1 MQVLNLTCND
11 VNVQRAEDF
20 INTLISAYNED
31 WVRDKNQIATATSQF
46 INDRL
51 AVIEQ
56 ELGHV
61 DSDISS
67 YKSEHLIPDLAL
79 VSQMY
84 LDQSHEAAN
93 QVLELNNQLYMARY
107 IRTFL
112 ADERNKGQLLP
123 ANSGLGNSTVEKQIA
138 DYNTLMLERNSL
150 ASNSSESNPLVV
162 DRDNSLEAS
171 RNAIISSID
180 NQINALNAQV
190 RAFRGSESKSRNHIA
205 SNPQQ
210 AKYLLSVERQQK
222 VKEALYL
229 FLLQK
234 REENELSQAFTAYN
248 TRIITPPMG
257 PVGPT
262 SPVRRNILLIA
273 FVAGLAIPAGI
284 LFTMES
290 LNTKVRVRKDI
301 ENITAPFLGELPM
314 SGKVK
319 KKGIRARLLSMIGI
333 KPKAGDVERY
343 EILVKEGSR
352 NIVNEAFRVIR
363 SNLEFIIGKNTDH
376 KVIMLT
382 SMNPG
387 SGKTFITSNLAA
399 SFAIKGKKVCIVD
412 LDLRKTTIS
421 KYVGSPRAGVSGYLN
436 GEIADWH
443 KILMPVGKTHNL
455 SMLPGGSIP
464 PNPSELLYSP
474 NMSRLIDELRK
485 EFDLVF
491 IDCPPT
497 DMVADTSIITPMADL
512 TIFVMRSGVL
522 DRRLV
527 PAIQGFYTDKKFN
540 NMTILLNGIPSKVNG
555 YGYGYGHGKE
565 DA

>member
-56 ELGHV
+56 ELSHV

-79 VSQMY
+79 VSQIY

-123 ANSGLGNSTVEKQIA
+123 ANPGLGNSTVEKQIA
-138 DYNTLMLERNSL
+138 DY
-150 ASNSSESNPLVV
+150 
-162 DRDNSLEAS
+162 
-171 RNAIISSID
+171 
-180 NQINALNAQV
+180 
-190 RAFRGSESKSRNHIA
+190 
-205 SNPQQ
+205 
-210 AKYLLSVERQQK
+210 
-222 VKEALYL
+222 
-229 FLLQK
+229 
-234 REENELSQAFTAYN
+234 FTAYN

-474 NMSRLIDELRK
+474 NMSRLYRRVAQGVRPVVHRLSANRHGRRHEHHHPDGRPYDIRNALR
-485 EFDLVF
+485 
-491 IDCPPT
+491 C
-497 DMVADTSIITPMADL
+497 A
-512 TIFVMRSGVL
+512 
-522 DRRLV
+522 
-527 PAIQGFYTDKKFN
+527 
-540 NMTILLNGIPSKVNG
+540 
-555 YGYGYGHGKE
+555 
-565 DA
+565 

>member
-1 MQVLNLTCND
+1 PTYTRTASLLIKDEESNSSISSQLSSLSELGVFSSGANVTNEMVALQSPSVILEVVRRLNLDMSYITSKNFRKKYLYGLTLPVTASLNGYPESESCSFVMLLNRADSTVTLHKFRNKEGKIDAEVSGALGDTIDTPLGPIAITPTPYYNSPDNVEIEKITVVHTPPQTAIDIFQGKLTVELADKDATVLNLTCND
-11 VNVQRAEDF
+11 VNIQRAEDF

-93 QVLELNNQLYMARY
+93 HVLELNNQLYMARY

-150 ASNSSESNPLVV
+150 ASNSSESNPLVI

-171 RNAIISSID
+171 RSAIITSID
-180 NQINALNAQV
+180 NQISALNAQI
-190 RAFRGSESKSRNHIA
+190 RAFRGSESKSRNQIA

-257 PVGPT
+257 PAGPT
-262 SPVRRNILLIA
+262 SP
-273 FVAGLAIPAGI
+273 
-284 LFTMES
+284 
-290 LNTKVRVRKDI
+290 
-301 ENITAPFLGELPM
+301 
-314 SGKVK
+314 
-319 KKGIRARLLSMIGI
+319 
-333 KPKAGDVERY
+333 
-343 EILVKEGSR
+343 
-352 NIVNEAFRVIR
+352 
-363 SNLEFIIGKNTDH
+363 
-376 KVIMLT
+376 
-382 SMNPG
+382 
-387 SGKTFITSNLAA
+387 
-399 SFAIKGKKVCIVD
+399 
-412 LDLRKTTIS
+412 
-421 KYVGSPRAGVSGYLN
+421 
-436 GEIADWH
+436 
-443 KILMPVGKTHNL
+443 
-455 SMLPGGSIP
+455 
-464 PNPSELLYSP
+464 
-474 NMSRLIDELRK
+474 
-485 EFDLVF
+485 
-491 IDCPPT
+491 
-497 DMVADTSIITPMADL
+497 
-512 TIFVMRSGVL
+512 
-522 DRRLV
+522 
-527 PAIQGFYTDKKFN
+527 
-540 NMTILLNGIPSKVNG
+540 
-555 YGYGYGHGKE
+555 
-565 DA
+565 

>member
-123 ANSGLGNSTVEKQIA
+123 ANPGLGNSTVEKQIA
-138 DYNTLMLERNSL
+138 DY
-150 ASNSSESNPLVV
+150 
-162 DRDNSLEAS
+162 
-171 RNAIISSID
+171 
-180 NQINALNAQV
+180 
-190 RAFRGSESKSRNHIA
+190 
-205 SNPQQ
+205 
-210 AKYLLSVERQQK
+210 
-222 VKEALYL
+222 
-229 FLLQK
+229 
-234 REENELSQAFTAYN
+234 FTAYN

-382 SMNPG
+382 SMNPS

-436 GEIADWH
+436 GENCRLAQD
-443 KILMPVGKTHNL
+443 THACRQD
-455 SMLPGGSIP
+455 P
-464 PNPSELLYSP
+464 
-474 NMSRLIDELRK
+474 
-485 EFDLVF
+485 
-491 IDCPPT
+491 
-497 DMVADTSIITPMADL
+497 
-512 TIFVMRSGVL
+512 
-522 DRRLV
+522 
-527 PAIQGFYTDKKFN
+527 
-540 NMTILLNGIPSKVNG
+540 
-555 YGYGYGHGKE
+555 
-565 DA
+565 

>member
-79 VSQMY
+79 VSQIY

-190 RAFRGSESKSRNHIA
+190 RAFRGSESKSRNQIA

-257 PVGPT
+257 PETHIARAPQHTPDCLCGRPGHTRRDTLHDGKPQHQGARAKRYREYHRTIPRRAPHVGQ
-262 SPVRRNILLIA
+262 SK
-273 FVAGLAIPAGI
+273 
-284 LFTMES
+284 E
-290 LNTKVRVRKDI
+290 
-301 ENITAPFLGELPM
+301 
-314 SGKVK
+314 
-319 KKGIRARLLSMIGI
+319 
-333 KPKAGDVERY
+333 ERY
-343 EILVKEGSR
+343 TRPSAL
-352 NIVNEAFRVIR
+352 
-363 SNLEFIIGKNTDH
+363 H
-376 KVIMLT
+376 
-382 SMNPG
+382 
-387 SGKTFITSNLAA
+387 
-399 SFAIKGKKVCIVD
+399 
-412 LDLRKTTIS
+412 
-421 KYVGSPRAGVSGYLN
+421 
-436 GEIADWH
+436 DW
-443 KILMPVGKTHNL
+443 NQ
-455 SMLPGGSIP
+455 
-464 PNPSELLYSP
+464 
-474 NMSRLIDELRK
+474 
-485 EFDLVF
+485 
-491 IDCPPT
+491 
-497 DMVADTSIITPMADL
+497 A
-512 TIFVMRSGVL
+512 
-522 DRRLV
+522 
-527 PAIQGFYTDKKFN
+527 
-540 NMTILLNGIPSKVNG
+540 
-555 YGYGYGHGKE
+555 
-565 DA
+565 

>member
-1 MQVLNLTCND
+1 MQVLNLTCNG

-190 RAFRGSESKSRNHIA
+190 RAFRGSESKSRN
-205 SNPQQ
+205 Q
-210 AKYLLSVERQQK
+210 
-222 VKEALYL
+222 
-229 FLLQK
+229 
-234 REENELSQAFTAYN
+234 
-248 TRIITPPMG
+248 
-257 PVGPT
+257 
-262 SPVRRNILLIA
+262 IA

-314 SGKVK
+314 SGKVR

-485 EFDLVF
+485 EFDLLF

-527 PAIQGFYTDKKFN
+527 PTIQGFYTDKKFN

>member
-79 VSQMY
+79 VSQIY

-190 RAFRGSESKSRNHIA
+190 RAFRGSESKSRNQIA

-273 FVAGLAIPAGI
+273 FVAG
-284 LFTMES
+284 FTSMPS
-290 LNTKVRVRKDI
+290 RT
-301 ENITAPFLGELPM
+301 
-314 SGKVK
+314 
-319 KKGIRARLLSMIGI
+319 LSM
-333 KPKAGDVERY
+333 AEV
-343 EILVKEGSR
+343 
-352 NIVNEAFRVIR
+352 
-363 SNLEFIIGKNTDH
+363 T
-376 KVIMLT
+376 
-382 SMNPG
+382 
-387 SGKTFITSNLAA
+387 
-399 SFAIKGKKVCIVD
+399 
-412 LDLRKTTIS
+412 
-421 KYVGSPRAGVSGYLN
+421 
-436 GEIADWH
+436 
-443 KILMPVGKTHNL
+443 
-455 SMLPGGSIP
+455 
-464 PNPSELLYSP
+464 
-474 NMSRLIDELRK
+474 
-485 EFDLVF
+485 
-491 IDCPPT
+491 
-497 DMVADTSIITPMADL
+497 
-512 TIFVMRSGVL
+512 
-522 DRRLV
+522 
-527 PAIQGFYTDKKFN
+527 
-540 NMTILLNGIPSKVNG
+540 
-555 YGYGYGHGKE
+555 
-565 DA
+565 